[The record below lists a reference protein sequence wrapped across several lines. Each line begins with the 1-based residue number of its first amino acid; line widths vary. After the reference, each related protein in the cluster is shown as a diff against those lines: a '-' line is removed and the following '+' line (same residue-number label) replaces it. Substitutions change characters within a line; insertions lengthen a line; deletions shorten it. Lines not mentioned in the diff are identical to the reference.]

1 MCGDRE
7 STGILHDYGIEHLN
21 NTRRKYKAR
30 CLYVHTTKNEIR
42 IILMLVIARNATS
55 DSDEY
60 ILFSL
65 DSMMTANSV
74 GKTVDVLKTQENIQV
89 ENPDQEIEK
98 LKRIL
103 DHMHILVQ
111 RFRNHALRDKQKI
124 MQLQQTKT

>member
-1 MCGDRE
+1 
-7 STGILHDYGIEHLN
+7 
-21 NTRRKYKAR
+21 
-30 CLYVHTTKNEIR
+30 
-42 IILMLVIARNATS
+42 MLVIARNATS

-103 DHMHILVQ
+103 DQMHILVQ